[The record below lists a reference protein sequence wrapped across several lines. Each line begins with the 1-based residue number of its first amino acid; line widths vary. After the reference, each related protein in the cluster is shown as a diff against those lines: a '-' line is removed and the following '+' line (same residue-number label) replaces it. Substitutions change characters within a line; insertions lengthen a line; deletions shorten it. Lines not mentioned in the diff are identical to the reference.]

1 MALGCESMGHPLI
14 FFGKISV
21 YFWGIV
27 AAVLLHCSW
36 DWCDDSGFSLN
47 WISFSR
53 KKKIVWQNLVIQN
66 CYNLGAFINSSV
78 ALVQQ
83 KVYWWLAVSSSVFLW
98 ISRFMKNVVT

>member
-53 KKKIVWQNLVIQN
+53 KKKLFDKTWSYKTATILE
-66 CYNLGAFINSSV
+66 L
-78 ALVQQ
+78 L
-83 KVYWWLAVSSSVFLW
+83 
-98 ISRFMKNVVT
+98 